1 MSDITIKISDTQN
14 GFEVF
19 YNTEKAKSLLGKNS
33 ELIHSLTFESRYFVE
48 FQNEM
53 REKGMTISYFDRHW
67 WEDENDFDELLK
79 TAETENREC
88 PPVGI
93 SIDKI
98 G

>member
-19 YNTEKAKSLLGKNS
+19 YNNEKAKSLLGKDA
-33 ELIHSLTFESRYFVE
+33 EIIHSLNFESRYFVQ

-53 REKGMTISYFDRHW
+53 REKGMTISYFDRPW
-67 WEDENDFDELLK
+67 WEDEIDFDESMKSKNLY
-79 TAETENREC
+79 AA
-88 PPVGI
+88 PVGI